1 MFSRLAILASTL
13 TLSAAAFGF
22 SVFSGSWETASALTN
37 CSTNTAGL
45 DASEQQLFTLINSFR
60 TSNGVAALKL
70 SPSLS
75 QAAAWMSEDQSSHG
89 SFSHTDS
96 LGRSPFT
103 RVQNCGYGSSGAGE
117 NLALT
122 SSAQSAFNLWQNS
135 TAGHRE
141 NMLNSRW
148 TVMGIGHAG
157 NIWTADFGSLDDSG
171 QVGQPTQAQPTQP
184 TQPQSTQSAQ
194 PTQASASPT
203 AALPTSTPVV
213 QQKVPV
219 KRAVVPLIMT
229 E

>member
-1 MFSRLAILASTL
+1 MFRRLAILAAAVV
-13 TLSAAAFGF
+13 LSAAAFGF
-22 SVFSGSWETASALTN
+22 SVFAGSWGTARALTN

-45 DASEQQLFTLINSFR
+45 DASEQQLFTLINAFR
-60 TSNGVAALKL
+60 TANGVAPLKL
-70 SPSLS
+70 SPNLS

-103 RVQNCGYGSSGAGE
+103 RVQDCGYGSSGAGE

-122 SSAQSAFNLWQNS
+122 SSAQSAFTLWQNS

-148 TVMGIGHAG
+148 TVMGLGHAG

-171 QVGQPTQAQPTQP
+171 QVAQPTQP
-184 TQPQSTQSAQ
+184 
-194 PTQASASPT
+194 
-203 AALPTSTPVV
+203 ALPTSTPVA
-213 QQKVPV
+213 QPKAPV